1 MIQGEREGNLG
12 TSDTAQ
18 LSPQRG
24 LHAHLLTLGEGLQR
38 EQLELRQRGVNKL
51 LCLTGLEYECE
62 G

>member
-1 MIQGEREGNLG
+1 MIQEEREGNLV

-24 LHAHLLTLGEGLQR
+24 LHPHLLTLGEGLQR
-38 EQLELRQRGVNKL
+38 EQQELRQRGVNKL
-51 LCLTGLEYECE
+51 LCLTGLEHECE

>member
-24 LHAHLLTLGEGLQR
+24 LQAHLLTLGEGFQR